1 MAVRKTAKGLALKK
15 WFAEDWVDISRTDKK
30 TGKHPSC
37 GRKEAKLSSKG
48 YPKCRPAAKAAA
60 MTEGQKRAAVRRKRA
75 KPQGV
80 GGKPT
85 NVK

>member
-48 YPKCRPAAKAAA
+48 YPKCRPAAKVAA

-85 NVK
+85 IVK

>member
-30 TGKHPSC
+30 TGKHPAC
-37 GRKEAKLSSKG
+37 GRKEANLSSEK
-48 YPKCRPAAKAAA
+48 YPKCRPASKAAA

-85 NVK
+85 IVK

>member
-30 TGKHPSC
+30 TGKHPAC
-37 GRKEAKLSSKG
+37 GRKEANLSSEK

-85 NVK
+85 IVK